1 MKTLIILLFT
11 ISTQLVFSQNLQTSP
26 FIEVV
31 GTAEK
36 EVVPNEIFVSISLNE
51 QVEGKTKSSIEE
63 QEKKLFEELKKQS
76 ISLDKLTFENASASE
91 LRIRK
96 KTNNLINQ
104 KKYVLK
110 LSSLE
115 EVNHAMNAFDDA
127 KIKAFYIEEMTHT
140 NIEDFRKE
148 VKILALKAA
157 KDKAKYLLESINQ
170 NVGSALEIVE
180 VSDYN
185 TINARSNVAVS
196 KEEDFYNEI
205 GLKPIVIKFSLK
217 AKFEIK

>member
-1 MKTLIILLFT
+1 MKTFILLLFA
-11 ISTQLVFSQNLQTSP
+11 IVSQIGFAQNLQTSP

-36 EVVPNEIFVSISLNE
+36 EIVPNEIFVSITLNE

-185 TINARSNVAVS
+185 TINARSNVAIP
-196 KEEDFYNEI
+196 KEIENEI

>member
-1 MKTLIILLFT
+1 MKTFILLLFA
-11 ISTQLVFSQNLQTSP
+11 IVSQIGFAQNLQTSP

-36 EVVPNEIFVSISLNE
+36 EIVPNEIFVSITLNE

-148 VKILALKAA
+148 VKILVLKAA

-185 TINARSNVAVS
+185 TINARSNVAIP
-196 KEEDFYNEI
+196 KEIENEI

>member
-1 MKTLIILLFT
+1 M
-11 ISTQLVFSQNLQTSP
+11 
-26 FIEVV
+26 
-31 GTAEK
+31 
-36 EVVPNEIFVSISLNE
+36 
-51 QVEGKTKSSIEE
+51 
-63 QEKKLFEELKKQS
+63 FEELKKQS
-76 ISLDKLTFENASASE
+76 ISLDKLTFENASVSE

-185 TINARSNVAVS
+185 TINARSNVAIP
-196 KEEDFYNEI
+196 KEIENEI

>member
-1 MKTLIILLFT
+1 MKTFILLLFA
-11 ISTQLVFSQNLQTSP
+11 IVSQIGFAQNLQTSP

-36 EVVPNEIFVSISLNE
+36 EIVPNEIFVSITLNE

-110 LSSLE
+110 LASLE

-185 TINARSNVAVS
+185 TINARSNVAIP
-196 KEEDFYNEI
+196 KEIENEI

>member
-1 MKTLIILLFT
+1 MKTFILLLFA
-11 ISTQLVFSQNLQTSP
+11 IVSQIGFAQNLQTSP

-36 EVVPNEIFVSISLNE
+36 EIVPNEIFVSITLNE

-115 EVNHAMNAFDDA
+115 EVNHAMNAFDNA

-185 TINARSNVAVS
+185 TINARSNVAIP
-196 KEEDFYNEI
+196 KEIENEI

>member
-1 MKTLIILLFT
+1 MKTFILLLFA
-11 ISTQLVFSQNLQTSP
+11 IVSQIGFAQNLQTSP

-36 EVVPNEIFVSISLNE
+36 EIVPNEIFISITLNE
-51 QVEGKTKSSIEE
+51 QIEGKTKSSIEE

-115 EVNHAMNAFDDA
+115 EVNQAMNAFDEA

-157 KDKAKYLLESINQ
+157 KDKAKYLLESIDQ

-180 VSDYN
+180 VSDVN
-185 TINARSNVAVS
+185 VSNFRSNVAIP
-196 KEEDFYNEI
+196 KEIENEI

-217 AKFEIK
+217 TKFEIK

>member
-1 MKTLIILLFT
+1 MKTFSLLLFA
-11 ISTQLVFSQNLQTSP
+11 IVSQIGFAQNLQTSP

-36 EVVPNEIFVSISLNE
+36 EIVPNEIFVSITLNE

-140 NIEDFRKE
+140 NIEYFRKE

-157 KDKAKYLLESINQ
+157 KGKAKYLLESINQ

-185 TINARSNVAVS
+185 TINARSNVAIP
-196 KEEDFYNEI
+196 KEIENEI